1 MREDEGTDGVEGVG
15 GDEVLWGVGVGVGEV
30 GGIGV
35 GAVDVD
41 GEGTFFGAFDVG
53 FRFFEGWAFG
63 KIEMGPQVGTLNPK
77 INERTKKRRGRTEN
91 APE

>member
-1 MREDEGTDGVEGVG
+1 MREGEGTDGVEGGG

-41 GEGTFFGAFDVG
+41 GEGTFFRPLDVG
-53 FRFFEGWAFG
+53 FGFFEGRAFS
-63 KIEMGPQVGTLNPK
+63 KIEMGPQVRALNPK
-77 INERTKKRRGRTEN
+77 VNERTNKRRGRTEN

>member
-1 MREDEGTDGVEGVG
+1 MREDEGTDGVEGGG

-41 GEGTFFGAFDVG
+41 GEGTFFGPLDVG
-53 FRFFEGWAFG
+53 FGFVERRAFG
-63 KIEMGPQVGTLNPK
+63 EVEMGPQVGTLNTK
-77 INERTKKRRGRTEN
+77 INEKTR
-91 APE
+91 